1 MTLVMHMANRSRV
14 SFGRPTEM
22 IRFLFDWVRAGSSF
36 STQAVRVDV
45 VTLAKFGDGVVAFE
59 RFARPTHS
67 MIRDV

>member
-1 MTLVMHMANRSRV
+1 
-14 SFGRPTEM
+14 M